1 MSFKSH
7 SLWLTLYKITEY
19 VFGGDIHLFI
29 YTVCILPGWIM
40 YFYRDILCTV
50 CSLYITWLEYVHL
63 QGPVYVQCTVCL
75 SLGWI
80 MYFYRDILCTVC
92 SLYITWLEYAHLQ
105 GPVYV
110 QCTICILPG
119 WNMYIYRFLVK
130 IKLFFFFWWI
140 NKTTKINII
149 KLFCRLKYS
158 ASLPVTAKKVL
169 LKKFSEIKF

>member
-29 YTVCILPGWIM
+29 YTVCILPGWI
-40 YFYRDILCTV
+40 I
-50 CSLYITWLEYVHL
+50 
-63 QGPVYVQCTVCL
+63 
-75 SLGWI
+75 
-80 MYFYRDILCTVC
+80 YFYRDILCTVC

-158 ASLPVTAKKVL
+158 ASLPVTAKKAL
-169 LKKFSEIKF
+169 LKKFSEIKFYIVALKKSWGKSP

>member
-7 SLWLTLYKITEY
+7 SLWLTMYKITEY
-19 VFGGDIHLFI
+19 VSGGDIHLFI
-29 YTVCILPGWIM
+29 YTVCILPGWI
-40 YFYRDILCTV
+40 I
-50 CSLYITWLEYVHL
+50 
-63 QGPVYVQCTVCL
+63 
-75 SLGWI
+75 
-80 MYFYRDILCTVC
+80 YFYRDILCTVC

>member
-1 MSFKSH
+1 MYLVEIYIYLF
-7 SLWLTLYKITEY
+7 TLCVYYLVGLCTSIGIFY
-19 VFGGDIHLFI
+19 VQCA
-29 YTVCILPGWIM
+29 VCISPGWNM
-40 YFYRDILCTV
+40 YIYRTCLCIV
-50 CSLYITWLEYVHL
+50 YSLFITWLEYVHL
-63 QGPVYVQCTVCL
+63 QDMFMYSVQSVYHLVGICTSTGPVYVQCT
-75 SLGWI
+75 
-80 MYFYRDILCTVC
+80 FCT
-92 SLYITWLEYAHLQ
+92 
-105 GPVYV
+105 
-110 QCTICILPG
+110 LPG